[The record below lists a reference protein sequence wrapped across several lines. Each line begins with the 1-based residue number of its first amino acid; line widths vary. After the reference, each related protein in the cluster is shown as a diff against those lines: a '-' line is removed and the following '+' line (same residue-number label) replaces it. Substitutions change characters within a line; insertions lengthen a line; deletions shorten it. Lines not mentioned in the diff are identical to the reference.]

1 MGSIDY
7 WPSVVMCFVAVGLL
21 ERTEKMQNVKINNY
35 SYTKRG
41 KKKNS
46 SLYEG
51 CKLFLSEDEFEVIN
65 IDCIIASILPFRID
79 IPPFSKS
86 IQFGA
91 KIIRIKPDNKVKL
104 REILGPLQVNILVV
118 EKYSRFL

>member
-1 MGSIDY
+1 
-7 WPSVVMCFVAVGLL
+7 MCFVAVGLL